1 MCKSQGYC
9 FGDFECVVWHWK
21 EIPLHLKKATRDLTQ
36 GLGMY
41 HLWWALAWQDTKQ
54 RYRRSFLGPFWITA
68 STGVMVGCMGPLYGA
83 LLGQN
88 VPSYIQYL
96 AISLIIWTFVSSSIN
111 EAGSVFVG
119 AENYIKQISLPF
131 SVYVFRLLA
140 KNVLML
146 AHNAVIV
153 LIVMIFFPPRT
164 WGGIWLLPAGLFL
177 VMANLFWIALLLGML
192 SARFRDIPQ
201 LVSNIIQVAFFL
213 SPIIWKVDML
223 GPKNQF
229 VANLNPLYHFMEL
242 IRAPLLGDSI
252 RMLSWYVTW
261 GLFVVGGLLTYF
273 VFVRFR
279 ARIPYWL

>member
-1 MCKSQGYC
+1 M
-9 FGDFECVVWHWK
+9 
-21 EIPLHLKKATRDLTQ
+21 HLKKAARDLTQ
-36 GLGMY
+36 GLAMY

-68 STGVMVGCMGPLYGA
+68 STGVMVGTMGPLYGA

-88 VPSYIQYL
+88 VPSYLQYL

-119 AENYIKQISLPF
+119 AESYIKQVSLPF

-153 LIVMIFFPPRT
+153 VIVLIFFPPRT
-164 WGGIWLLPAGLFL
+164 WGGIWLLPVGLFL
-177 VMANLFWIALLLGML
+177 VMANLFWIVLLLGLL

-201 LVSNIIQVAFFL
+201 LVSNIVQVAFFL

-252 RMLSWYVTW
+252 RTLSWGVTW
-261 GLFVVGGLLTYF
+261 GLLFVGGALTYF

>member
-1 MCKSQGYC
+1 M
-9 FGDFECVVWHWK
+9 
-21 EIPLHLKKATRDLTQ
+21 AARDLT
-36 GLGMY
+36 LGFSMY
-41 HLWWALAWQDTKQ
+41 QLWWALAWQDTKQ

-68 STGVMVGCMGPLYGA
+68 STGVMVGTMGPLYGA

-119 AENYIKQISLPF
+119 AESYIKQVSLPF

-146 AHNAVIV
+146 AHNALIALIV
-153 LIVMIFFPPRT
+153 LIFFPPQT
-164 WGGIWLLPAGLFL
+164 WGGIWQLPLGLVL
-177 VMANLFWIALLLGML
+177 VMANLFWIVLLLGLL

-201 LVSNIIQVAFFL
+201 LVSNIVQVAFFL
-213 SPIIWKVDML
+213 SPIIWKVEML

-242 IRAPLLGDSI
+242 IRAPLLGEPV
-252 RMLSWYVTW
+252 RLMSWSVSF
-261 GLFVVGGLLTYF
+261 GLLIVGGAITYM
-273 VFVRFR
+273 VFSRFR
-279 ARIPYWL
+279 SRIPYWL